1 MGHRERSCKYRFFKR
16 LTVPVAGQTGD
27 GRTESRLNGKHS
39 KGNCKFKAHPR
50 SSIQRLVGSKCTAQV
65 TIAGIECHC
74 LLDTGSQVTTVPW
87 SFYQAWLTN
96 QPIEPLNHLLEV
108 SGANG
113 QPVPYK
119 GYIEIPITFP
129 EDMVGSEIEIVTLAL
144 IVPDFNPG
152 KQSQVLIGTN
162 TLDSLYAECSD
173 LDNLEPYSPRY
184 GYSAVLKTLEL
195 RHNLNINGCLGL
207 VRLQSKEVVLIPAK
221 QAVALLW
228 ESKYKLLT
236 G

>member
-119 GYIEIPITFP
+119 GYI
-129 EDMVGSEIEIVTLAL
+129 
-144 IVPDFNPG
+144 
-152 KQSQVLIGTN
+152 
-162 TLDSLYAECSD
+162 
-173 LDNLEPYSPRY
+173 
-184 GYSAVLKTLEL
+184 
-195 RHNLNINGCLGL
+195 
-207 VRLQSKEVVLIPAK
+207 
-221 QAVALLW
+221 
-228 ESKYKLLT
+228 
-236 G
+236 